1 MALFVRSENVDLDP
15 RTPGPT
21 RRLDVYV
28 ALGTAA
34 FACLAYVVTLFTS
47 GLPPHGLAV
56 VLFTAVPVFAT
67 VALLV
72 LQSRAR
78 AEADAALTWVC
89 GGLLVAVVALALQ
102 LMSFPEVSTTGGL
115 LGTGGQSRSALFL
128 LYHFALAAGAVA
140 GALGVSLR
148 WWLPGVVAGV
158 TLSAVLA
165 LDAVRLPFLL
175 RPDGTYTATLESAQW
190 VLAAVVAGAAVLWV
204 LRVGRAPSAL
214 RGWVGVALS
223 LSTYDVALNAI
234 GGARFDPV
242 WWSSLSVRGATYG
255 VLALGCTW
263 SVLAQL
269 RDVESYSDRELLR
282 RETQLR
288 GSLALTRR
296 LLRCAADLARAVTPE
311 EVASVLCADAV
322 AMTGV
327 PYAAT
332 LAVGSGGAL
341 QLLGTA
347 GYDAA
352 MRARVEHLGWDA
364 PLPGPRAA
372 LTGAEFFLSSKDEVR
387 GPVPR
392 DRHPAHGRGGGGGHA
407 ADPGP
412 GGGDRRAAGVGHRAA
427 GVESVAA

>member
-1 MALFVRSENVDLDP
+1 M
-15 RTPGPT
+15 
-21 RRLDVYV
+21 YV

-347 GYDAA
+347 GTTPRCAP
-352 MRARVEHLGWDA
+352 GWSTWA
-364 PLPGPRAA
+364 GTHRCPAHGRS

-387 GPVPR
+387 AQFPEIAS
-392 DRHPAHGRGGGGGHA
+392 PAHGRGGGGGHA

-427 GVESVAA
+427 GVEPVAA